1 MTNREYN
8 QLLAETMLMP
18 LIAVDFSREDLLCEY
33 VSAYSKLICDST
45 PCSENDH
52 KNAKKAF
59 NKARKN
65 ILQKYSQNTKWGHL
79 DDAQM
84 LTDMFYPGYKLNYY
98 YDKASNDL
106 GGFYLQHI
114 KNIARTFITF
124 RDGTVSVRAWA
135 DDNEC
140 LLRNYDGLHKIEL
153 WNYITRTTT
162 PDLLIAAA
170 YINFG
175 VTDPEMLVNVPNLLS
190 LSDIPLSNLLKNG
203 VAETHLHMNAGLSYS
218 FVWKCCTELFD
229 CEDKTPELWFCTF
242 FRLYS
247 AMYMDSGSSAGFTD
261 FLCAR
266 ADDDPVIPFY
276 LKYISE
282 LTAEKPVKNDVNN
295 FKERYLKIYP
305 ASASPVDD
313 FLLDTIYYKYSDQG
327 TSSEIIWYFL
337 LIKHLTSHYDRE
349 LMRQLMMYIRLK
361 NEYFRDKI
369 QQNRIGGL
377 DYFQNIYNSATNFLY
392 DPNLPYNAAREKAY
406 YSIFEEQCRTG
417 NLKILEVKISP
428 KIISSSRTTMTTVE
442 EMQRKT
448 LTQIKSILGAYS
460 RYINDTIKRSS
471 EPQKLTFPKLGL
483 VYHFIKQNDCD
494 NFSGYNCI
502 MNDRS
507 KEYDCVDYM
516 TIRRLN
522 IQFAEALRKLIE
534 KEPLISEYVVGID
547 AASLENSAEP
557 WVFAPIFRE
566 FRRSDYIL
574 PVSLKTG
581 KRISNI
587 GITYHVGEDFRHI
600 VSGLR
605 HIDEVLTHFNYCSG
619 DRLGHAIALGVDI
632 DKLLSQN
639 RVIALPIMEHLE
651 NLLWLWSKSK
661 ELTSL
666 TVPQN
671 IEFSIMNT
679 AKMIYHNI
687 DGLSV
692 YMLWQVYNDKFADT
706 DPSELSKMAGES
718 GCGLNPFS
726 SEKKITWNHDNLLYS
741 HFCPCRFEKQHEP
754 IFVRISDDE
763 IRMCKELQKYLRQKV
778 ERLGIYIETN
788 PSSNLAISDIESI
801 FSHPILDLNHSG
813 LGISEDDDSCVLTT
827 INSDDPIV
835 FSTNV
840 ENEISYIYYGL
851 LNSGCK
857 REKVLSWIEKIR
869 LHGVNSTFIKYDKS
883 YTEML
888 EDFDKIQNFTLS
900 Y

>member
-1 MTNREYN
+1 MTNSEYN

-18 LIAVDFSREDLLCEY
+18 LITVDFSQNDLLCDY
-33 VSAYSKLICDST
+33 VKSYVKLICDSL
-45 PCSENDH
+45 PSSELDH
-52 KNAKKAF
+52 KNAKSAL

-65 ILQKYSQNTKWGHL
+65 ILAKFSQNTKWGHL

-98 YDKASNDL
+98 YDKENKDL
-106 GGFYLQHI
+106 GQFYLQHI
-114 KNIARTFITF
+114 KDVARTFVTF
-124 RDGTVSVRAWA
+124 RDGVVSVRSWS

-140 LLRNYDGLHKIEL
+140 LLKHYDGIHKIEL
-153 WNYITRTTT
+153 WNYITRTIT

-175 VTDPEMLVNVPNLLS
+175 VTDPKMLVNVPNLLS
-190 LSDIPLSNLLKNG
+190 LSDIPLNNLLKKG

-229 CEDKTPELWFCTF
+229 CKDKTTELWFCTF

-247 AMYMDSGSSAGFTD
+247 AMYLNSRMDMSFMKYLDTLDEKGME
-261 FLCAR
+261 L
-266 ADDDPVIPFY
+266 PFY
-276 LKYISE
+276 FDYIAE
-282 LTAEKPVKNDVNN
+282 QKAKKPTAEDISK
-295 FKERYLKIYP
+295 FKDNYSQAYP
-305 ASASPVDD
+305 TIQDPLDD
-313 FLLDTIYYKYSDQG
+313 LLLDTVLANYSQQG
-327 TSSEIIWYFL
+327 TSSEIIWYFM
-337 LIKHLTSHYDRE
+337 LIRRLNEKYDIE
-349 LMRQLMMYIRLK
+349 LMRQLLMYIRLK
-361 NEYFRDKI
+361 SEYFRDKI
-369 QQNRIGGL
+369 QQNQIGGL

-392 DPNLPYNAAREKAY
+392 DPHQPLNAVREKAY

-428 KIISSSRTTMTTVE
+428 KIISSSRTTTTTVE
-442 EMQRKT
+442 EMQEKT
-448 LTQIKSILGAYS
+448 LDQIKSILKAYGK
-460 RYINDTIKRSS
+460 YINDTIKRSA

-507 KEYDCVDYM
+507 KEFDCVDYT
-516 TIRRLN
+516 TIRKLD
-522 IQFAEALRKLIE
+522 IQFADALRKLIE
-534 KEPLISEYVVGID
+534 KEPLIAEYVVGID

-566 FRRSDYIL
+566 FRRSDYIF
-574 PVSLKTG
+574 PISIKTG
-581 KRISNI
+581 RRISNI
-587 GITYHVGEDFRHI
+587 GLTYHVGEDFRHI

-639 RVIALPIMEHLE
+639 RVVAMPIMEHLE

-666 TVPQN
+666 AVPQN
-671 IEFSIMNT
+671 IEFQIMNT
-679 AKMIYHNI
+679 AKAIYHNI

-692 YMLWQVYNDKFADT
+692 YMLWQVYNEKFSNIDT
-706 DPSELSKMAGES
+706 NKLEKMS
-718 GCGLNPFS
+718 VQNGCSLNPFNP
-726 SEKKITWNHDNLLYS
+726 EGTVTWDHDKLLFS

-754 IFVRISDDE
+754 VFIRISDEE
-763 IRMCKELQKYLRQKV
+763 IQMCKELQAQLRQKV
-778 ERLGIYIETN
+778 EKLGIYIETN

-801 FSHPILDLNHSG
+801 FAHPILNLNHSG
-813 LGISEDDDSCVLTT
+813 LGINEENDASVLTT

-851 LNSGCK
+851 LNAGCK
-857 REKVLSWIEKIR
+857 REKVLNWIDKIR
-869 LHGVNSTFIKYDKS
+869 LHGINSTFIKYNKT
-883 YTEML
+883 YAEML
-888 EDFDKIQNFTLS
+888 RDFEEIQSLTAD